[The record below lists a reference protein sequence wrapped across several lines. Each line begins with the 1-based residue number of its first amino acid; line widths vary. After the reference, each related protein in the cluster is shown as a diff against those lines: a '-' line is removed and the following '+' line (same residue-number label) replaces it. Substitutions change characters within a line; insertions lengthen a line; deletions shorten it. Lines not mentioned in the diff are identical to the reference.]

1 MHISLL
7 NEPSRG
13 QFSKLDK
20 LLDEQLQNQ
29 QGWRKELGIKKEEV
43 DTVYAFIQWCD
54 RLSSHPVSAGTVA
67 KNLQNSKRSITSC
80 KNLLLYS
87 QIARYMCSYN

>member
-1 MHISLL
+1 MSTLRISRL

-29 QGWRKELGIKKEEV
+29 QRWRKELGIEKEEV
-43 DTVYAFIQWCD
+43 DTAYAF
-54 RLSSHPVSAGTVA
+54 
-67 KNLQNSKRSITSC
+67 
-80 KNLLLYS
+80 
-87 QIARYMCSYN
+87 M